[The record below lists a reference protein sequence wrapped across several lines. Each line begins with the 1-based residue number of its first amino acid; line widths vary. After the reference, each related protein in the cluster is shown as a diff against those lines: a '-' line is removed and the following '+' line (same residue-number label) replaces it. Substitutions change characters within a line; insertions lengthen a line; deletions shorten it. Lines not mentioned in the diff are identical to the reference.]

1 MGISLL
7 LWSSFFLG
15 MSPAQKKS
23 PILVWSSILDI
34 IATFS
39 NNGYSTHKN
48 TYSELF
54 RKFLLLP
61 LLYTHTHTHTHASL
75 QWNNFN
81 PNYSTRIFLNP
92 QVLLIHSTQN
102 LPFRRTLCPAFTL
115 FKLSWLQTVS
125 KLSRKKA
132 SVLFLFFYILSNIIK
147 CLY

>member
-1 MGISLL
+1 M
-7 LWSSFFLG
+7 
-15 MSPAQKKS
+15 
-23 PILVWSSILDI
+23 
-34 IATFS
+34 ATLHIK
-39 NNGYSTHKN
+39 THTLN
-48 TYSELF
+48 CSENSYFCLCS
-54 RKFLLLP
+54 
-61 LLYTHTHTHTHASL
+61 THTHTHTHTLASL

-147 CLY
+147 CLYWLVESILTLKIIKLAYHFLY